1 MAPGAAALLRM
12 IKKLKQAL
20 LCAVLLCVTLLGSLA
35 APQPMAAQGTTTYF
49 VTNVDSSQFPDV
61 SFTLRALDLNNNTLT
76 NLNNTSFT
84 VYENGQAV
92 PNITVTPRSDAPIAY
107 VFVIDLGHFSNYLS
121 FGFDNL
127 RQAISTLVT
136 MNGLFVEGRDTV
148 QVLGRQNVNGDQTLE
163 LRHATN
169 ASADLTNWL
178 NAFTFPRSQAN
189 TKGLLGVTDGLKAM
203 QVLVPVAGTQP
214 GAIVFITRYI
224 EDPTKTTATTAAQEL
239 GTAAHNQF
247 VPIYVLQTDTT
258 NDAPLRALAANS
270 NGSYVA
276 LNRNNVAS
284 AVSTVYQT
292 IGAQRAYYTVTYR
305 SQGGASGQRQI
316 TIDAANAPTRGVAGS
331 YSVDVTPPQLQIIQ
345 PVPGSTIQRIAKLSA
360 SGTYAY
366 DPSSVKVTASVTW
379 PAGVKPRSLQAAELL
394 VNGNVVGRARP
405 TAGAT
410 TIDFDWDL
418 SSLTKPGSNA
428 ISLNVQA
435 TDELSVT
442 ASAQSSVN
450 VEVIPPPTP
459 TLPPTIAP
467 TAVPVVSGAIQQYG
481 LYIGL
486 AIVCLLALVV
496 FAVIIFVVLR
506 MRGRPSGGQ
515 GGGGRPGPNYVAP
528 ATMIV
533 GAGSGPGLG
542 SVTVLDGPPG
552 VVGEV
557 YTLSKPVTVIG
568 RNPSR
573 CDIIFYPNQE
583 SSMSRVHCS
592 IRLEGRFFTLIDNNS
607 SNGTSV
613 NGTRIQGNDPVQLRD
628 GDEIVMGDLAKLGV
642 KLRFSERSQSV
653 SSDLSDRTFIVDDQP
668 GADQYRD

>member
-1 MAPGAAALLRM
+1 MRM

-20 LCAVLLCVTLLGSLA
+20 LCALLLSLTLLGSLA
-35 APQPMAAQGTTTYF
+35 TPQPMAAQATTTYF
-49 VTNVDSSQFPDV
+49 VTNVNSSQFPDV
-61 SFTLRALDLNNNTLT
+61 SFSLRALDINNNTLT

-92 PNITVTPRSDAPIAY
+92 PNISVTPHADAPISI
-107 VFVIDLGHFSNYLS
+107 VFVIDLGRFSNYVF
-121 FGFDNL
+121 FGNDNL

-136 MNGLFVEGRDTV
+136 TNGLFVEGKDTV
-148 QVLGRQNVNGDQTLE
+148 QVLGRQNNNGDQTLE

-203 QVLVPVAGTQP
+203 SVLVPVAGSQP

-247 VPIYVLQTDTT
+247 VPVDVLQTDTT

-270 NGSYVA
+270 NGIYVA
-276 LNRNNVAS
+276 LDRNNVPS
-284 AVSTVYQT
+284 GVTNVYQT
-292 IGAQRAYYTVTYR
+292 INAQRGYYTVTYR
-305 SQGGASGQRQI
+305 SQGGTSGQRQI
-316 TIDAANAPTRGVAGS
+316 TVDAATAPTRGVAGS
-331 YSVDVTPPQLQIIQ
+331 YTVDVTPPQLQIIQ
-345 PVPGSTIQRIAKLSA
+345 PVAGSTIQRIAKLTA
-360 SGTYAY
+360 GGTYAY
-366 DPSSVKVTASVTW
+366 DPSSLKVTASVTW
-379 PAGVKPRSLQAAELL
+379 PAGVKPRALQSAQLL
-394 VNGNVVGRARP
+394 VNGNVVGLARP

-418 SSLTKPGSNA
+418 SSLTKAGSNA
-428 ISLNVQA
+428 INLLVQA

-442 ASAQSSVN
+442 ASSQSSVT
-450 VEVIPPPTP
+450 VEVVPPPTP
-459 TLPPTIAP
+459 TVAP
-467 TAVPVVSGAIQQYG
+467 TVAPTPAPVATGAVQQYG

-486 AIVCLLALVV
+486 AVLCLLALLVLAVV
-496 FAVIIFVVLR
+496 VVLLLR
-506 MRGRPSGGQ
+506 SRSGDSGGGGGGG
-515 GGGGRPGPNYVAP
+515 GGGGRGGGNYVAP

-533 GAGSGPGLG
+533 GSPVGAGQG
-542 SVTVLDGPPG
+542 SLAVLDGPPG

-573 CDIIFYPNQE
+573 CDIVFYPNQE

-592 IRLEGRFFTLIDNNS
+592 IRQDGKFFTLVDNNS

-613 NGTRIQGNDPVQLRD
+613 NGSRIKGNDPVQLRD
-628 GDEIVMGDLAKLGV
+628 GDEIVMGDMAKLGV
-642 KLRFSERSQSV
+642 KLRFSERSAS
-653 SSDLSDRTFIVDDQP
+653 SGSDLSDRTFIVDDQP
-668 GADQYRD
+668 GGDQYKD